1 MENSQIWTKY
11 AKILDRY
18 GQLSISDHKPSKP
31 LLYTLIRNMEYSDSK
46 GTIDTARK
54 ILKVDHAGE
63 FGAVNIYKS
72 QIFISKLF
80 GREYLPMLEKF
91 LEDEKRHLNLFW
103 SEITR
108 RKGIKCKNYWLCGK
122 VIMACTW
129 AVESIVTAHL
139 EKQLIYLRSI
149 GDKEAYDAVN
159 SILEDEEHHRDIGEF
174 EGGKN
179 IWFSPFR
186 FMVSLFTEAV
196 IRFGMR

>member
-1 MENSQIWTKY
+1 
-11 AKILDRY
+11 
-18 GQLSISDHKPSKP
+18 
-31 LLYTLIRNMEYSDSK
+31 MEYSDSK
-46 GTIDTARK
+46 GTIDTAKK

-80 GREYLPMLEKF
+80 GREYVPMLEKF

-103 SEITR
+103 NEITR
-108 RKGIKCKNYWLCGK
+108 RKGIKCKSYWLCGAGGYFMGFLSAILGK
-122 VIMACTW
+122 KGIMACTW

-139 EKQLIYLRSI
+139 EKQLIYLKSI
-149 GDKEAYDAVN
+149 GDKEAYDAVH
-159 SILEDEEHHRDIGEF
+159 SILEDEEHHRDVGEF